1 MFSQFQKNIHR
12 QLKQNKRNLFVVVH
26 QSEVAYREFLGYNRI
41 KLNPG
46 VNLKI
51 PVLHNVYRLS
61 LKETLLVVK
70 NQNAYTKDNV
80 PVTVSGTVFYKITNP
95 EKTCF
100 SIENPHK
107 SIENVCES
115 CFRAV
120 IGRFEYDEIIP
131 NRLLINSEMMKII
144 DNTTNNW
151 GIDVLRFEI
160 NEFTPQNKQIAHSLE
175 KQMQAERMRRE
186 NELQTQSD
194 IRTAEGA
201 KQIEILKSEGLFISE
216 KNKADAAKYAL
227 IANATALNEQLSC
240 LTVNF
245 NGDFDKA
252 SAFLLETNRLS
263 HMSNIASANNKVVYF
278 MDSKGTFPSQN
289 ILLDMCEQSKN
300 NK

>member
-1 MFSQFQKNIHR
+1 MFSQLQKKIHR
-12 QLKQNKRNLFVVVH
+12 QLKQNKRNFFVIVH
-26 QSEVAYREFLGYNRI
+26 QSEVAYREFLGFNRV

-46 VNLKI
+46 LNIKL
-51 PVLHNVYRLS
+51 PYLHSLYRLS
-61 LKETLLVVK
+61 LKETMILVK

-100 SIENPHK
+100 SIENPRE

-131 NRLLINSEMMKII
+131 NRMLINSEMMKII
-144 DNTTNNW
+144 DKTTNNW
-151 GIDVLRFEI
+151 GIDILRFEI
-160 NEFTPQNKQIAHSLE
+160 NEFNPQNKEIARSLE
-175 KQMQAERMRRE
+175 KQMQAERLRRE
-186 NELQTQSD
+186 NDLQTQAD

-227 IANATALNEQLSC
+227 VTNASALKEQLTY
-240 LTVNF
+240 LTTNF
-245 NGDFDKA
+245 DGNYDKA
-252 SAFLLETNRLS
+252 SSFLLETNRLS

-289 ILLDMCEQSKN
+289 LLVDMLEQSK
-300 NK
+300 KQ